1 MSLVKS
7 RSFEDCQGKSYGPNN
22 MEYVGAPTRAGI
34 IKCATQGGEWW
45 GPPQLV
51 IVGWK
56 KKNIELEMY
65 LPLTLVKLK
74 LPSAKHTNNYGKYW
88 KITIVNG

>member
-1 MSLVKS
+1 M
-7 RSFEDCQGKSYGPNN
+7 GTTT
-22 MEYVGAPTRAGI
+22 VGYS
-34 IKCATQGGEWW
+34 W
-45 GPPQLV
+45 L
-51 IVGWK
+51 K